1 MPKLRK
7 ILLPLLL
14 SLTAISAAAAATLGT
29 IWCARRDR
37 PYRGAIFVAALV
49 GLFMVYILMGRK
61 LGFLMV
67 MEGMYLMLF
76 LFVRTMRLN

>member
-1 MPKLRK
+1 MPRLRR

-37 PYRGAIFVAALV
+37 PYRGVIFVAALV
-49 GLFMVYILMGRK
+49 GLLMVYMMMGRN
-61 LGFLMV
+61 LGFLLI

-76 LFVRTMRLN
+76 LFARTMRLN

>member
-37 PYRGAIFVAALV
+37 PYRGVIFVAALV